1 MLNRCEVIGT
11 RFPDIEDCV
20 GKQCKGI
27 PRSDSAFTGICTA
40 ILAGY
45 YVHTAAKLDIK
56 LCILKAQHTFTGHC
70 SIQLVLLR
78 LGAYAQDCEL
88 LICSLNLG
96 SGRMITVRT
105 TR

>member
-40 ILAGY
+40 ILVGY

-56 LCILKAQHTFTGHC
+56 LCTKGTTHVHR
-70 SIQLVLLR
+70 SLLHPIGSFEAR
-78 LGAYAQDCEL
+78 CVCPGLRVAYLFA
-88 LICSLNLG
+88 
-96 SGRMITVRT
+96 
-105 TR
+105 